1 MVREIQ
7 GACIAK
13 SHEEAEKGRGNDLV
27 IANHLPINATGPKD
41 CTSARSSFLARGNR
55 RNGIRG

>member
-27 IANHLPINATGPKD
+27 IANHTTN
-41 CTSARSSFLARGNR
+41 
-55 RNGIRG
+55 

>member
-1 MVREIQ
+1 ARVCSISFPEDWGLFMVREIQ

-27 IANHLPINATGPKD
+27 IANHTTN
-41 CTSARSSFLARGNR
+41 
-55 RNGIRG
+55 